1 MLKSACTKTPPLLQ
15 QEAALSI
22 LRAAEMIMQD
32 SAAALKPFDLTG
44 PQFNVL
50 RILRG
55 SPDGLAC
62 GQISERMIH
71 RDPDITR
78 LLDRMEARNLITRH
92 RGEQDRRVVTAKI
105 SETGLEL
112 LARVNPAINAAHVS
126 QFQAFSD
133 TQMRQIKSLM
143 QKLLK

>member
-1 MLKSACTKTPPLLQ
+1 MPKSASTKTSPLLQ

-22 LRAAEMIMQD
+22 LRAAEVIMQD
-32 SAAALKPFDLTG
+32 TASALKPFDLTG
-44 PQFNVL
+44 AQFNVL

-78 LLDRMEARNLITRH
+78 LLDRLEARNLITRH
-92 RGEQDRRVVTAKI
+92 RNEQDRRVVTAKI
-105 SETGLEL
+105 SEAGSEL
-112 LARVNPAINAAHVS
+112 LTRVNPVVNTAHIT
-126 QFQAFSD
+126 QFQSFSE
-133 TQMRQIKSLM
+133 TQMRQVRSLL
-143 QKLLK
+143 QRLLK